1 MATIGIDVT
10 ALAASASGG
19 IGASQWATMRALAR
33 ADSGHR
39 FVMYST
45 RTPVVPFTDQ
55 PLYIKWPVRLGSGLA
70 ARSNIVWMQT
80 GINRMLRRDSID
92 LFWSPRHLL
101 PFCARGVAK
110 VATIQDFWHLHHP
123 EQQPFMNR
131 TLNRL
136 LISRILKRADHI
148 VTTSQA
154 TADDAIGHYGVA
166 AERITVVPLGV
177 DPVVFR
183 RLSGEEVARV
193 LERYGVPG
201 RYLLALDVYNP
212 RKNFS
217 AVLEAFSRLPEDL
230 RTSLQVIGLG
240 RPRASAENTS
250 PMELA
255 EQLGIGDRLILPGD
269 APLEDLVALYCGAEA
284 FLYPSVYEGF
294 GMPVL
299 EAMAC
304 GCPVITSDSSSLP
317 EVAGGAALLVDPSS
331 AEEIGRA
338 VITITRDATL
348 RGQLVQLGGQHA
360 AAMSWDATAAGMLAV
375 FDRVL
380 ASRGIL
386 EGGAG

>member
-10 ALAASASGG
+10 ALATSASGG
-19 IGASQWATMRALAR
+19 IGVSQWATMRALAR
-33 ADSGHR
+33 IDSGHR

-45 RTPVVPFTDQ
+45 RAPVVPFTDQ
-55 PLYIKWPVRLGSGLA
+55 PLYVKWPVRLGSGLA

-80 GINRMLRRDSID
+80 GINRMLKRDAID

-101 PFCARGVAK
+101 PFGARGVAK

-123 EQQPFMNR
+123 EQQPFINR

-154 TADDAIGHYGVA
+154 TADDAIGHYGIP

-177 DPVVFR
+177 DPGVFR
-183 RLSGEEVARV
+183 RLSGEEIARV
-193 LERYGVPG
+193 LERYAVPG
-201 RYLLALDVYNP
+201 RFLLAMDIYNP

-217 AVLEAFSRLPEDL
+217 AVLEAFAQLPDDL
-230 RTSLQVIGLG
+230 RASLQVIGLG
-240 RPRASAENTS
+240 RPRATAETTS
-250 PMELA
+250 PMTLA
-255 EQLGIGDRLILPGD
+255 EQLGIGDRLVLPGD
-269 APLEDLVALYCGAEA
+269 ASLEDLVALYCGAEA
-284 FLYPSVYEGF
+284 FLYPSIYEGF

-304 GCPVITSDSSSLP
+304 GCPVITSDRSSLP
-317 EVAGGAALLVDPSS
+317 EVAGDAAILVDPSS
-331 AEEIGRA
+331 AEEIREA
-338 VITITRDATL
+338 MTAIARDATL
-348 RGQLVQLGGQHA
+348 RGRLVQLGGQRA
-360 AAMSWDATAAGMLAV
+360 AALSWDATAAGMLAV
-375 FDRVL
+375 FERVL
-380 ASRGIL
+380 GSRDIH